1 MKLDDLWN
9 ELSPDQDRLQIIE
22 QDLADGKVP
31 ELPFFIID
39 EKDVK
44 ECLKDQLEKIDG
56 NSMQVS
62 VISADYGNGKT
73 NLLKYLQM
81 FFRGNKEVSLL
92 YTVADD
98 EQSNIYLQLLQLVQK
113 RLMEILLN
121 SIKKVQNNTEEWD
134 KFFSPVKEIFVDITD
149 YINNL
154 LSVKDESKLKELIYL
169 GTGRLYSKVS
179 FNKLKVEYF
188 GNIERR
194 LVLGFFLNMLSF
206 NHHYV
211 IFAIDELEKI
221 AERSKIRLNRY
232 LTTFREMYDI
242 SSSIHG
248 HFIMSCMTNSINIA
262 EINPPF
268 NDRIEKYK
276 YQLTPITEKKDINE
290 LISAL
295 NNLVLQRKTN
305 DELAKISSLLI
316 REKCANNR
324 ILLQK
329 ASEYLKNSV
338 GNLSIEQLLKA
349 KASENLINTFK
360 VHKEEVKAEVL
371 KNNRIS
377 NVIFDTLEYYLISY
391 NALSGNSKLDKRDL
405 KMFYDST
412 NNTAI
417 LFLFSN
423 NDLNSLGDKLKRISE
438 VYQPKEYVIFA
449 PDESDISK
457 GRILETGISI
467 GEDIQVEYYMP
478 EDLATLLDLYREDV
492 EFRSQISNIIHMFTK
507 NLL

>member
-44 ECLKDQLEKIDG
+44 KCLKDQLEKIDG

-121 SIKKVQNNTEEWD
+121 SIKKVQNNIEEWD

-221 AERSKIRLNRY
+221 AERSKIRLNR
-232 LTTFREMYDI
+232 
-242 SSSIHG
+242 
-248 HFIMSCMTNSINIA
+248 
-262 EINPPF
+262 
-268 NDRIEKYK
+268 
-276 YQLTPITEKKDINE
+276 
-290 LISAL
+290 
-295 NNLVLQRKTN
+295 
-305 DELAKISSLLI
+305 
-316 REKCANNR
+316 
-324 ILLQK
+324 
-329 ASEYLKNSV
+329 
-338 GNLSIEQLLKA
+338 
-349 KASENLINTFK
+349 
-360 VHKEEVKAEVL
+360 
-371 KNNRIS
+371 
-377 NVIFDTLEYYLISY
+377 
-391 NALSGNSKLDKRDL
+391 
-405 KMFYDST
+405 
-412 NNTAI
+412 
-417 LFLFSN
+417 
-423 NDLNSLGDKLKRISE
+423 
-438 VYQPKEYVIFA
+438 
-449 PDESDISK
+449 
-457 GRILETGISI
+457 
-467 GEDIQVEYYMP
+467 
-478 EDLATLLDLYREDV
+478 
-492 EFRSQISNIIHMFTK
+492 
-507 NLL
+507 